1 MQPERHFASDNNAP
15 IHPDVLRAIGEA
27 NVGHVRAYGD
37 DPWTK
42 AMEERVREHFGRDA
56 LAFCAFGGTGANVLG
71 LQALMKPHEAVL
83 CAQGAHIDVDECG
96 APERYTGCKLIPIAT
111 PDGKLT
117 PALVAARV
125 RGVGDQHHVQ
135 PRVVAI
141 TQSTEVGTVYTPA
154 EIRALADF
162 AHSHAMFLHMDGA
175 RISNAAAALGASFR
189 AITTDAGVDVLSFGG
204 TKNGLMGAEAVV
216 FTQGQHAAEFK
227 FLRKQGMQL
236 ASKMR
241 FVSTQIATLLSN
253 DLWKKNA
260 EHANAMARRLAEQ
273 ATAVKG
279 VRLAYPVQANG
290 VFAVLPRAWIAPL
303 QARSFF
309 YVWDEDAS
317 VVRWMCSFDTTAEDV
332 DRFASALRELAAQS
346 NPSVARSGPGGPGIG

>member
-1 MQPERHFASDNNAP
+1 MQPASTQATRHFASDNNAP
-15 IHPDVLRAIGEA
+15 IHPDVLRAIEAA

-42 AMEERVREHFGRDA
+42 AMEERVREHFGTDA
-56 LAFCAFGGTGANVLG
+56 LAFCVYGGTGANVLG

-96 APERYTGCKLIPIAT
+96 APERYTGCKLVPIPT

-117 PALVAARV
+117 PELVARRV

-135 PRVVAI
+135 PRVIAI
-141 TQSTEVGTVYTPA
+141 TQSTEVGTVYTPH

-162 AHSHAMFLHMDGA
+162 AHTHGMFLHMDGA
-175 RISNAAAALGASFR
+175 RISNAAAALGVALR
-189 AITTDAGVDVLSFGG
+189 VITTDAGVDVLSFGG

-216 FTQGQHAAEFK
+216 FTKGQHAAEFK

-241 FVSTQIATLLSN
+241 FVSTQIATLLTN
-253 DLWKKNA
+253 DLWRKNA

-303 QARSFF
+303 QERSFF
-309 YVWDEDAS
+309 YVWDEDAN
-317 VVRWMCSFDTTAEDV
+317 VVRWMCSFDTTSEDV
-332 DRFASALRELAAQS
+332 DRFASALRELAEK
-346 NPSVARSGPGGPGIG
+346 PSASVSR